1 MTLLIRFTN
10 GKELQGVMLA
20 LWSEMVR
27 VAVKGADDAV
37 EFRLIN
43 QTWVSEDCEP
53 VTIQF
58 VRDLFSTEQSFDEM
72 PETFVPAMPLQPV
85 AQRLM

>member
-1 MTLLIRFTN
+1 MKLLIKFNN
-10 GKELQGVMLA
+10 GTVLQGVMLA
-20 LWSEMVR
+20 LWSEMIR
-27 VAVKGADDAV
+27 VAIKNADDAA

-58 VRDLFSTEQSFDEM
+58 EREGSSAEQSVEM
-72 PETFVPAMPLQPV
+72 PETFAPAGWFQQV
-85 AQRLM
+85 ADRLM

>member
-58 VRDLFSTEQSFDEM
+58 VREDFAAEESVEM
-72 PETFVPAMPLQPV
+72 PEAFVPAGWFRPV
-85 AQRLM
+85 YDRLM